1 MMMNGMDEESALASF
16 NYFKPF
22 LTGDSTDP
30 ELKEELLAMIQKY
43 TEDEHNVD

>member
-1 MMMNGMDEESALASF
+1 MNGMDEESALASF

-22 LTGDSTDP
+22 LTGDNTDP